1 MSSKTI
7 SAQSGVV
14 VVNQEEVNALLEVIT
29 NGCGEELLTT
39 NQLKLTGSHPFSN
52 STRRRKIKNNEYPK
66 PIKISP
72 QMDLW
77 KSGEMRIWRQDPIAF
92 KTRNQQK
99 GAR

>member
-1 MSSKTI
+1 MSAKTI
-7 SAQSGVV
+7 SAQSRVTE
-14 VVNQEEVNALLEVIT
+14 VNQDEVNALLKVIS

-72 QMDLW
+72 QMSLW
-77 KSGEMRIWRQDPIAF
+77 KAGEIRRWRQDPSSYRASEGEIA
-92 KTRNQQK
+92 
-99 GAR
+99 

>member
-1 MSSKTI
+1 MSTKTI

-66 PIKISP
+66 PIKISA
-72 QMDLW
+72 QMSLW
-77 KSGEMRIWRQDPIAF
+77 RAGEIRAWRQDPNSY
-92 KTRNQQK
+92 KSNGGK
-99 GAR
+99 